1 MTEPEPTRAGFVA
14 IIGAPN
20 VGKSTLLNRL
30 VGTKVSIVSPKV
42 QTTRRRV
49 IGITLVGQA
58 QVMFVDTP
66 GIFAPKRR
74 LETAMVKAA
83 SAGIADAD
91 LVLLVLDAKKGLD
104 GNGQLALRQL
114 AREKR
119 RAFLV
124 VNKIDSTAAGA
135 CPAADRR
142 RQRGLR
148 LRRHL
153 HRLRAQRRRLRGPAG
168 RCGARAAGGPLAVPR
183 RPALGSLRSGAR
195 RRDHPRAD
203 LPPTAPG
210 AALQHHGRDRGLG
223 RVAGRQRGADRPD
236 HLRPAR
242 QPKAHPD
249 RQEGPAAQGAGR
261 GVAARARADP
271 GASASTC
278 SCSSRCARTGSTT
291 PSATARWAS
300 ISSGDRRCHGLGVP
314 DPLRKVGRT
323 PSAG

>member
-104 GNGQLALRQL
+104 ANGQLALRQL

-124 VNKIDSTAAGA
+124 VNKIDIDAPRS
-135 CPAADRR
+135 
-142 RQRGLR
+142 
-148 LRRHL
+148 
-153 HRLRAQRRRLRGPAG
+153 
-168 RCGARAAGGPLAVPR
+168 VPCR
-183 RPALGSLRSGAR
+183 
-195 RRDHPRAD
+195 
-203 LPPTAPG
+203 
-210 AALQHHGRDRGLG
+210 
-223 RVAGRQRGADRPD
+223 
-236 HLRPAR
+236 
-242 QPKAHPD
+242 
-249 RQEGPAAQGAGR
+249 
-261 GVAARARADP
+261 
-271 GASASTC
+271 
-278 SCSSRCARTGSTT
+278 
-291 PSATARWAS
+291 
-300 ISSGDRRCHGLGVP
+300 
-314 DPLRKVGRT
+314 
-323 PSAG
+323 